1 MGFPPWGLSPSIKM
15 VWRTIRLC
23 CCCIEFHLC
32 SIFSCR
38 YSLCKVFLSC
48 CLFIDLRAWALTVF
62 LVDDLPSHPSLL
74 YSHCYPC
81 LHAHTLALL
90 LLLREIRC
98 AYLLLFVLGL
108 SLPFIFVV
116 PFPSLG
122 RFLFPFMCLRLL
134 LLLLPTDWL
143 SLSLSHT
150 QTYSLCVRLL
160 PLLCTCVPLVS
171 STHLLPLSIHACCF
185 LNWILLAACSSLL
198 LPLCCASLLVLFGW
212 TCLLLLSPLLLS
224 PCP

>member
-116 PFPSLG
+116 PFSSLE

-143 SLSLSHT
+143 SLSLSHKLT
-150 QTYSLCVRLL
+150 RCV
-160 PLLCTCVPLVS
+160 CVFCRYCV
-171 STHLLPLSIHACCF
+171 HV
-185 LNWILLAACSSLL
+185 SLL
-198 LPLCCASLLVLFGW
+198 FRVLICCPY
-212 TCLLLLSPLLLS
+212 LSMHAAFLIEFS
-224 PCP
+224 